1 MNVNYYLIQ
10 KMEIKNENKESI
22 FLLYKNSKKFEKFKT
37 FEMSIEK
44 IKLLNLQVEL
54 EEKKE
59 YSVLHKIFLKF
70 FPEWS
75 NKSSS
80 VNLLNDIYKRM
91 LKSNPEL
98 FYTLTNNSNETLDS
112 YFLMISKFIEDHKF
126 FINYQIMKRISSMI
140 LNCIHYIHKNKKIT
154 LNDFLKKDNFNH
166 LPPVFVN
173 FFDELENIKTL
184 SINLFDNSEKH
195 SKISSVTLNNH
206 GHHSS
211 ILSCVD
217 IEPNR
222 FSKVSD
228 RSKTLYQ
235 RKSDL
240 SINNDLFANTLDEDK
255 TSEREIY
262 NSDLV
267 YVFFLFLSFL
277 FPNHLEVKLNLN
289 METILEKYRKKG
301 TCIDKTI
308 KKCEQNFIILLLVTY
323 FISKDDN
330 VQKMS
335 CILNESL
342 KYEMDIFLQTH
353 DPNYKENFVF
363 IDNFF
368 RNTNCYQLN
377 LEFNSL
383 DFHLFQKL
391 NIILFKNLGLKSL
404 HLILFPKSN
413 NLNYWKKKKLR
424 MINLKDDDEE
434 FETEDPFKQVNG
446 NIRKLS
452 ADSIPART
460 RKSNSLYTKSKNSF
474 IDDEFYNNG
483 SNEELNSLFD
493 QFNENMKNLFLILE
507 SKINI
512 LRDLKLVI
520 NPCIYISEQID
531 YSSCLI
537 TFIYNV
543 LKLIENVFNEITS
556 FEIVSEMIPLNYKI
570 LGIPSDKSKR
580 KIDLRKSKILN
591 LTFNVK
597 LEGYLNITKFI
608 PECVVFLDLVS
619 LNSDIFITFI
629 EKLKKKYKNYK
640 SLIDLNM
647 SVVLSNKDIERLINY
662 TYQFFSMDKPVALE
676 SVSFSMKYV
685 LKSNDI
691 LNILEIIQKSR
702 DKVRKYDL
710 EFGGMYEEKSFAC
723 IDLKYR
729 NKMLVLLYAINS
741 SESYQ
746 KLYGIKKITRNL
758 LLFLFSFKKSIV
770 LDKYK

>member
-1 MNVNYYLIQ
+1 
-10 KMEIKNENKESI
+10 
-22 FLLYKNSKKFEKFKT
+22 
-37 FEMSIEK
+37 MSIEK

-80 VNLLNDIYKRM
+80 INLLNDIYKRM
-91 LKSNPEL
+91 MKSNPEM
-98 FYTLTNNSNETLDS
+98 FYTLTNDSNETLDS
-112 YFLMISKFIEDHKF
+112 YFLMISKCIEDHKIL
-126 FINYQIMKRISSMI
+126 INYQTMKRISLI
-140 LNCIHYIHKNKKIT
+140 VLNCIHHINKNKKIT
-154 LNDFLKKDNFNH
+154 LNDFLQKVNTNH
-166 LPPVFVN
+166 LPHVFIN
-173 FFDELENIKTL
+173 LFNELENIKTL
-184 SINLFDNSEKH
+184 SINLFDNSERH
-195 SKISSVTLNNH
+195 SKISSVTLNNQ
-206 GHHSS
+206 GHDSS

-240 SINNDLFANTLDEDK
+240 SINYDLFANTLDEDK
-255 TSEREIY
+255 TSEKEIY
-262 NSDLV
+262 HCDLA
-267 YVFFLFLSFL
+267 YIFFLFLSFI

-301 TCIDKTI
+301 TCIEKTI
-308 KKCEQNFIILLLVTY
+308 NKCEQNFIIILLTTY

-404 HLILFPKSN
+404 HLILFPKTN
-413 NLNYWKKKKLR
+413 NLNYWEKKKLR
-424 MINLKDDDEE
+424 MINLKEDNEE
-434 FETEDPFKQVNG
+434 YETEDPFKQVNG

-452 ADSIPART
+452 ADSIPSRT

-493 QFNENMKNLFLILE
+493 LYNENMKNLFLILE

-512 LRDLKLVI
+512 LRELKLVI
-520 NPCIYISEQID
+520 NPCSCISEQID
-531 YSSCLI
+531 YSSSLV

-543 LKLIENVFNEITS
+543 LKLIESVFNEITS

-570 LGIPSDKSKR
+570 LGIPSDNKKR
-580 KIDLRKSKILN
+580 MIDLRKSKILN

-608 PECVVFLDLVS
+608 PECVVYLDLVS

-629 EKLKKKYKNYK
+629 EKLKKKYNNYQ
-640 SLIDLNM
+640 SLVDLNM

-662 TYQFFSMDKPVALE
+662 TYEFFSMDKPVALE
-676 SVSFSMKYV
+676 SVSFTMKYV

-691 LNILEIIQKSR
+691 LNIIEIIKKSR

-710 EFGGMYEEKSFAC
+710 AFGGIHDEKSFAC

-729 NKMLVLLYAINS
+729 NKVIVLLYAINS
-741 SESYQ
+741 SESFR

-770 LDKYK
+770 LDRYK